1 MTLSQAAVSI
11 REYAGVDRMKGPLLI
26 ITGVGDAVYGEV
38 AEIIAPDGVNRL
50 GRVLEVSQEHT
61 VVEVFG
67 DADGLPP
74 ADVRVRFRGHPF
86 QMPVAREMLGRIFD
100 GLGRPRDG
108 LPAPIAEKR
117 VSVGGAPINPV
128 ARVYPSNYIQTGI
141 SAIDGLNTLVRG
153 QKLPIFS
160 QKGLPHDDLAA
171 QIAIQADIAEE
182 GADFAVVF
190 AGLGISHETATDF
203 ERQLSN
209 SGALGQATLF
219 LNLADDPPGER
230 ILTPRLALTLAEFL
244 AFEQEFHVLVILTDM
259 TSYGAALREISNRR
273 EEVPT
278 RKGYPGYLYSD
289 LASIYERCGIV
300 AGCSGSITLMPI
312 LTMPNGDITHPI
324 PDLTGYITEGQI
336 VLSRDLDRQEIY
348 PPIEVLSSLSRL
360 MKDGI
365 GKGQT
370 RADHQHLSNQI
381 YASYTE
387 AQNARNLADI
397 IGEEDLPKRD
407 RQHLKFGDQF
417 EQRFLAQNREE
428 GRSITE
434 TLDLGWEVLGVLP
447 KSALTRVK
455 AHEIEEYYP
464 GGQHAAEE

>member
-1 MTLSQAAVSI
+1 MTLLQSAISI
-11 REYAGVDRMKGPLLI
+11 REYAGVDRMKGPLLMLS
-26 ITGVGDAVYGEV
+26 GAGDAVYGEV
-38 AEIIAPDGVNRL
+38 AEVIAPDDVNRL

-67 DADGLPP
+67 DADGLSP
-74 ADVRVRFRGHPF
+74 ADVRIRFRGHPF

-100 GLGRPRDG
+100 GAGRPRDG

-117 VSVGGAPINPV
+117 VGVGGAPINPV

-182 GADFAVVF
+182 DADFAVVF

-203 ERQLSN
+203 ERRLSN
-209 SGALGQATLF
+209 SGALSQATLF

-259 TSYGAALREISNRR
+259 TNYGAALREISNRR

-300 AGCSGSITLMPI
+300 VGCSGSITLLPI

-348 PPIEVLSSLSRL
+348 PPIDVLSSLSRL

-397 IGEEDLPKRD
+397 IGAEDLPERD
-407 RQHLKFGDQF
+407 RQHLTFGDQF
-417 EQRFLAQNREE
+417 EQRFLAQNQEE

-455 AHEIEEYYP
+455 SYEIEEHYP